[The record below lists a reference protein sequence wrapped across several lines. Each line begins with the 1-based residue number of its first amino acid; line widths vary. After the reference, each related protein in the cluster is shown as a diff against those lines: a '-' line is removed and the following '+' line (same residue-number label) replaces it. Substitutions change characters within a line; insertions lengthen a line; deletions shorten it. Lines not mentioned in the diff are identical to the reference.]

1 MELPVTPRLS
11 SKADETPCELY
22 TDRLPLPPEKQRAL
36 LTQASACQDDPR
48 AAMARIHQW
57 LAGGAD
63 GNPAFASVQGRLQA
77 AYGESDGGAAPHI
90 ESVCAGVARIA
101 VAPPIVRTPIAPR
114 PWSLNP
120 LSRRLAKL
128 GRRLSGR
135 PDPAPRVQDAPDPQ
149 GRWCGAGRA
158 RRMLLLGLMVAQ
170 TAMATH
176 FMSTVLPYHGRDPLE
191 MLTLALFAILFCWV
205 SAGFWTAIMG
215 FFVLLAGGD
224 RYVISRTSVGNT
236 PIGREAR
243 TAIVMPICNEDVAR
257 VFAGLRATYES
268 LAKTGDLRHFDFFI
282 LSDSSDPDVCT
293 AETAAWISLC
303 RSVKGFGRIFY
314 RRRQRRVK
322 RKSGNLDDFCRRWGS
337 QYRYMIVLDADS
349 VMSGECL
356 GKLVRL
362 MEANPGAGL
371 IQTAPLAAGRETF
384 YARVQQFATRVYGP
398 LFTAGLHYWQL
409 GESHYWGHN
418 AIIRLAPFMKH
429 CALAPLPGR
438 GALSGPILSH
448 DFVEAALMRRAGWGV
463 WIAYDLPG
471 SYEEMPPNLLDELK
485 RDRRWCQGNIMNLRL
500 FLAQGMHAVHRVVFV
515 TGVMAYLSAPLWFL
529 FLVLSTV
536 LLAKYTLVAPEY
548 FVEPRQLFPLWPE
561 WHPERAIAL
570 FSATATLLF
579 LPKILSVMLLWIKG
593 AKRYGGTFN
602 LALSMAIELVF
613 SALLAPVRMMFH
625 TQFVVA
631 ALTGL
636 SIAWKSPPREDA
648 ETTWGE
654 AFRRHG
660 LHSILGMAWAAGV
673 YWLSPSFLW
682 WLLPIVGALAV
693 SVPVSVFSSRVSLGR
708 GLRRARLFLIPEES
722 WPPKELRWTEKYTD
736 EAQPGPAFIDAVVD
750 PVINAVACATVPV
763 RPDRQGRRGT
773 RDQMVRNAL
782 LCGPDILLERQ
793 KIKLLNDPKALAQ
806 LHFEVWS
813 APEAHPR
820 WREALSSGIRKGYL
834 QSA

>member
-1 MELPVTPRLS
+1 MSAEV
-11 SKADETPCELY
+11 DESPGELY
-22 TDRLPLPPEKQRAL
+22 AERLPLAAERRGAL
-36 LTQASACQDDPR
+36 LTQAGKLRGDPR
-48 AAMARIHQW
+48 AALADIHHA
-57 LAGGAD
+57 LSATEGAAD
-63 GNPAFASVQGRLQA
+63 DPAYASVQGRIEA
-77 AYGESDGGAAPHI
+77 AYGKAAAGAASPRIEHARDGGAQ
-90 ESVCAGVARIA
+90 VAI
-101 VAPPIVRTPIAPR
+101 APPIARTPLAPR

-120 LSRRLAKL
+120 FTRRLAQL
-128 GRRLSGR
+128 GRLLSGR
-135 PDPAPRVQDAPDPQ
+135 ADPAPLIQDAPDPM
-149 GRWCGAGRA
+149 GRWRRSGRA
-158 RRMLLLGLMVAQ
+158 RRLLLLTLMLLQ
-170 TAMATH
+170 TLLATH
-176 FMSTVLPYHGRDPLE
+176 FMSSVLPYHGRDPLE
-191 MLTLALFAILFCWV
+191 MITLALFAILFCWV

-224 RYVISRTSVGNT
+224 RYVISRTSVGNA
-236 PIGREAR
+236 PIDRHAR
-243 TAIVMPICNEDVAR
+243 TAIVMPICNESVPR

-268 LAKTGDLRHFDFFI
+268 LAKAGDLQHFDFFI
-282 LSDSSDPDVCT
+282 LSDSNDPDACA
-293 AETAAWISLC
+293 AETAAWMSLC
-303 RSVKGFGRIFY
+303 HSVKGFGRIFY

-337 QYRYMIVLDADS
+337 QYRYMVVLDADS

-371 IQTAPLAAGRETF
+371 IQTAPLASGRETF

-429 CALAPLPGR
+429 CVLAPLPGR

-485 RDRRWCQGNIMNLRL
+485 RDRRWCQGNIMNFRL
-500 FLAQGMHAVHRVVFV
+500 FLAEGMHAVHRAVFV
-515 TGVMAYLSAPLWFL
+515 TGVMAYISAPLWFL
-529 FLVLSTV
+529 FLVLSTI
-536 LLAKYTLVAPEY
+536 LLAKHTLVAPEY

-579 LPKILSVMLLWIKG
+579 LPKILSVLLLWIKG
-593 AKRYGGTFN
+593 AKRYGGAFT

-613 SALLAPVRMMFH
+613 SALLAPVRMLFH

-631 ALTGL
+631 AMTGWA
-636 SIAWKSPPREDA
+636 ITWKSPPREDA

-654 AFRRHG
+654 AMRRHG
-660 LHSILGMAWAAGV
+660 LHSLFGIAWAGLV
-673 YWLSPSFLW
+673 YWLNPSYLW

-693 SVPVSVFSSRVSLGR
+693 SVPLSVFSSRVSLGR
-708 GLRRARLFLIPEES
+708 GLRKARLFLIPEES
-722 WPPKELRWTEKYTD
+722 WPPKELRWTDKYASETRRV
-736 EAQPGPAFIDAVVD
+736 PGFIDAVVD
-750 PVINAVACATVPV
+750 PVVNAVSCATVPV
-763 RPDRQGRRGT
+763 RQDRKDRATKRAQA
-773 RDQMVRNAL
+773 VRNAL

-793 KIKLLNDPKALAQ
+793 KLNLLNDPKALAQ
-806 LHFEVWS
+806 LHFAVWTS
-813 APEAHPR
+813 PDAHPR
-820 WREALSSGIRKGYL
+820 WREALSNGMRKGYL